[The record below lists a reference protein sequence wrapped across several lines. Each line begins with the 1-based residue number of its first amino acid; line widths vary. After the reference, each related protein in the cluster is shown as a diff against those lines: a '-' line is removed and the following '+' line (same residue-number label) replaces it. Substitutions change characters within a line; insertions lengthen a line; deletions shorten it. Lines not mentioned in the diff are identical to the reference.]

1 MRKHAKKL
9 GLALIALFPVI
20 ASAQEAAPASEQEYE
35 SLLRQASSLRA
46 YNQLMQRQIAS
57 QNQDLENLQSAIEQV
72 PDLERN
78 LPPLILRMVD
88 GLDAFVKRDMP
99 FLNEERA
106 TRVRNLYELLDD
118 PKVND
123 TVKLRRVLEA
133 WSIEV
138 EYGGAFRTYR
148 ETSEEYLP
156 AGLPPEVAD
165 RELDFIAL
173 GRVGLLFQT
182 NDEDAITGAW
192 DYRDRSWVI
201 LDSRYR
207 NAVGQA
213 LRMARNQIAPELLL
227 LPTVPPQ
234 PQDQ

>member
-9 GLALIALFPVI
+9 GIALIALVPVI
-20 ASAQEAAPASEQEYE
+20 ASAQDAAPASEQEYE

-57 QNQDLENLQSAIEQV
+57 QNQDLNNLQMAIEQV

-88 GLDAFVKRDMP
+88 GLDAFIKRDVP

-138 EYGGAFRTYR
+138 EYGGAFNTYR

-156 AGLPPEVAD
+156 PGLPPEVAG

-192 DYRDRSWVI
+192 DYRNQSWVL

-234 PQDQ
+234 PKEP